1 MLREKVVV
9 LHEKQAHKM
18 QKERIAA
25 KGSRPKLKPQPM
37 INYREELNRK
47 HQELK
52 LWQKRVLKASK
63 NEKVEVQHRELMNR
77 LASIEQEIS
86 LELQRYSDEK
96 MTYKR
101 LRKALKML
109 DKEDQ
114 KKSYVEEGMQ
124 RENKLLKKR
133 VFSLKKIVD
142 NQISKEIDLQNHLI
156 EMRDK
161 ERLIE

>member
-1 MLREKVVV
+1 
-9 LHEKQAHKM
+9 
-18 QKERIAA
+18 
-25 KGSRPKLKPQPM
+25 
-37 INYREELNRK
+37 
-47 HQELK
+47 LK

-109 DKEDQ
+109 DKED
-114 KKSYVEEGMQ
+114 
-124 RENKLLKKR
+124 
-133 VFSLKKIVD
+133 
-142 NQISKEIDLQNHLI
+142 
-156 EMRDK
+156 
-161 ERLIE
+161 